1 MLITLI
7 LKIWM
12 LQIQFSPRLETGMGP
27 LFHNHLSDADSSC
40 HWHNAHIFW
49 RFLWMVFWS
58 FKKSIPISVDRVLLV
73 NDFELMPKESF
84 DYKLG
89 YLVLN
94 LDPFHA
100 VWTRVMFWKVCKVA
114 HLGKHNGLK
123 IHYVSFPLLDA
134 GIKR

>member
-1 MLITLI
+1 
-7 LKIWM
+7 
-12 LQIQFSPRLETGMGP
+12 
-27 LFHNHLSDADSSC
+27 
-40 HWHNAHIFW
+40 
-49 RFLWMVFWS
+49 MVFWS

-100 VWTRVMFWKVCKVA
+100 V
-114 HLGKHNGLK
+114 
-123 IHYVSFPLLDA
+123 
-134 GIKR
+134 